1 MTTWLSDHPLYT
13 RQVKSWPPKFLPQ
26 AHSAFIVLAP
36 PTSPTSPLTPWAR
49 LKDLSREGCSCLHT
63 GSLTPRHSPWWAFSS
78 SVENVT
84 FLSLL
89 TASHHP
95 DSHITPPSPPA
106 SPKITLSCSPGPAPS
121 PSFCTFLHPGLA
133 LCLECASYLMLLP
146 QEANTMPNGLHT
158 TSLLFTACS
167 PIPAVPK
174 AR

>member
-106 SPKITLSCSPGPAPS
+106 SPSEVPPAPCALHS
-121 PSFCTFLHPGLA
+121 GLPSVPQTCQFTLTSVFQLPSLPEMHVFTWLPPFPLCPLAPVHFHREVLSDHP
-133 LCLECASYLMLLP
+133 
-146 QEANTMPNGLHT
+146 
-158 TSLLFTACS
+158 
-167 PIPAVPK
+167 V
-174 AR
+174 